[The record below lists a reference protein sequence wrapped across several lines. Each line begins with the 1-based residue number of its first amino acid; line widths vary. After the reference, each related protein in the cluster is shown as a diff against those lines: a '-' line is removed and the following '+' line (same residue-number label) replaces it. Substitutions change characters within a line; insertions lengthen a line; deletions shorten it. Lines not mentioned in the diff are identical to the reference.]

1 MPGAPVLG
9 TRCEGRAE
17 RSAPHQHERH
27 ESRSPAR
34 IRPAIRDTNCDR
46 GHRRGGNPARS
57 PGRRRERGR
66 MTTNTNTPTLQL
78 PPAIMVGDLAQLL
91 GVTPVDVI
99 KELMKNGVMATI
111 NQVVDFD
118 TAAVVAT
125 DLGFSPEEQTVAAA
139 PVLEPGEEA
148 APDTS
153 RLSMRI
159 IVENEAGALPRPP
172 IVTVLGHVDHGKTTL
187 LDYIRRANVV
197 STEAG
202 GITQHIGAYQA
213 TAPDGRLVTFIDTPG
228 HEAFSQMRARGARI
242 TDVAIVVVA
251 ADDGVMQQTREAIDH
266 VRAAGVPMVIAL
278 NKSDAANAN
287 PDRAK
292 QQLMEI
298 GLVPEEYGGDQI
310 VVPTSAIT
318 GEGIDA
324 LLENVLVVAELQD
337 LHANPN
343 QDAVGVVIEA
353 KTDRHRG
360 VVATLLVQT
369 GTLHQGDAILS
380 GLAYGRVK
388 AMTNASGERLKE
400 AGPSTPVEVLGLN
413 DVPSAGDRFV
423 VRVDEKTAA
432 AEATTRRR
440 AIEAGDEGAAKVTLE
455 TLFGEI
461 HKGNVTE
468 FNLVLKADV
477 QGSID
482 PLVHTLEDLSV
493 EEVRVKVVHASV
505 GSVTESDVQLAAA
518 ARGVIIAF
526 NTGAEQG
533 ANRLADQE
541 KVEIREYK
549 IIYEIVEDVEKAV
562 KGLLEPIYEERADA
576 LIEVRQVFRVA
587 RRNAIAGCY
596 VRDGSV
602 TRGSRCRVRR
612 NGAVIHEGQIESL
625 KRVEDDAREVVAGL
639 ECGIQVTNFDSFEE
653 GDEIATYH
661 MEQVR

>member
-1 MPGAPVLG
+1 
-9 TRCEGRAE
+9 
-17 RSAPHQHERH
+17 
-27 ESRSPAR
+27 
-34 IRPAIRDTNCDR
+34 
-46 GHRRGGNPARS
+46 
-57 PGRRRERGR
+57 

>member
-1 MPGAPVLG
+1 M
-9 TRCEGRAE
+9 TNNTTT
-17 RSAPHQHERH
+17 Q
-27 ESRSPAR
+27 
-34 IRPAIRDTNCDR
+34 AI
-46 GHRRGGNPARS
+46 
-57 PGRRRERGR
+57 
-66 MTTNTNTPTLQL
+66 QL
-78 PPAIMVGDLAQLL
+78 PAAISVGDLAALL

-125 DLGFSPEEQTVAAA
+125 DLGFDPAEQNVGSPATTTED
-139 PVLEPGEEA
+139 GEDA
-148 APDTS
+148 VPDTS
-153 RLSMRI
+153 RISMRI
-159 IVENEAGALPRPP
+159 IVEDEVGAVTRPP
-172 IVTVLGHVDHGKTTL
+172 VVTVLGHVDHGKTTL
-187 LDYIRRANVV
+187 LDAIRHANVV
-197 STEAG
+197 AGEAG

-266 VRAAGVPMVIAL
+266 VRAAGVPLVVAL
-278 NKSDAANAN
+278 NKIDASNAN
-287 PDRAK
+287 PERAK
-292 QQLMEI
+292 QQLMEV
-298 GLVPEEYGGDQI
+298 GLVPEEYGGDII
-310 VVPTSAIT
+310 VVPTSAIK
-318 GEGIDA
+318 GEGIDE
-324 LLENVLVVAELQD
+324 LLENVLIVAELQD
-337 LHANPN
+337 LKANPN
-343 QDAVGVVIEA
+343 QDAQGIIIEA

-360 VVATLLVQT
+360 VVATVLVQT
-369 GTLHQGDAILS
+369 GTLKQGDAILS
-380 GLAYGRVK
+380 GTSYGRVK
-388 AMTNASGERLKE
+388 AMTNARGERLKT

-423 VRVDEKTAA
+423 VRAAEKTAA
-432 AEATTRRR
+432 TEATARQRS
-440 AIEAGDEGAAKVTLE
+440 IDAGVEEGGKVTLE

-461 HKGNVTE
+461 HKGNVTD

-482 PLVHTLEDLSV
+482 PLVHTLEDLTV
-493 EEVRVKVVHASV
+493 DEVRVKVVHASV

-526 NTGAEQG
+526 NTGSEQG
-533 ANRLADQE
+533 AHRLADQE
-541 KVEIREYK
+541 KVEIRDYR

-562 KGLLEPIYEERADA
+562 KGLLDPIYEERPDA
-576 LIEVRQVFRVA
+576 RIEVRQVFRVA

-596 VRDGSV
+596 VRDGSAV
-602 TRGSRCRVRR
+602 RGARCRVMRK
-612 NGAVIHEGQIESL
+612 GAVIHEGQIESL
-625 KRVEDDAREVVAGL
+625 KRIDDDSREVAAGL

>member
-1 MPGAPVLG
+1 
-9 TRCEGRAE
+9 
-17 RSAPHQHERH
+17 
-27 ESRSPAR
+27 
-34 IRPAIRDTNCDR
+34 
-46 GHRRGGNPARS
+46 
-57 PGRRRERGR
+57 
-66 MTTNTNTPTLQL
+66 MTSTDIQVLQL
-78 PPAIMVGDLAQLL
+78 PPAIVVSDLAQLL

-125 DLGFSPEEQTVAAA
+125 DLGFTPEEQA
-139 PVLEPGEEA
+139 PATASAPAEA
-148 APDTS
+148 DADAPADVS
-153 RLSMRI
+153 RASMRI
-159 IVENEAGALPRPP
+159 IVENEVGALPRPP
-172 IVTVLGHVDHGKTTL
+172 VVTVLGHVDHGKTTL
-187 LDYIRRANVV
+187 LDAIRRANVV

-228 HEAFSQMRARGARI
+228 HQAFSQMRARGARI

-278 NKSDAANAN
+278 NKIDASNAN

-292 QQLMEI
+292 RQLMEI

-310 VVPTSAIT
+310 VVPTSAIK
-318 GEGIDA
+318 GEGIDE
-324 LLENVLVVAELQD
+324 LLANVLVVAELQD
-337 LHANPN
+337 LRANPN

-353 KTDRHRG
+353 KTDRSRG

-380 GLAYGRVK
+380 GLASGRVK
-388 AMTNASGERLKE
+388 AMTNARGERLKE
-400 AGPSTPVEVLGLN
+400 AGPSTPVEVLGLS
-413 DVPSAGDRFV
+413 DVPSAGERFV
-423 VRVDEKTAA
+423 VRADEKAA
-432 AEATTRRR
+432 HAEAEARRR
-440 AIEAGDEGAAKVTLE
+440 AIAAGQEGAAKVTLE

-461 HKGNVTE
+461 HKGNITD

-482 PLVHTLEDLSV
+482 PLVRTLEDLTLT
-493 EEVRVKVVHASV
+493 EVRVKVVHASV

-518 ARGVIIAF
+518 AHGVIIAF

-533 ANRLADQE
+533 AHRLAGQE

-549 IIYEIVEDVEKAV
+549 IIYDIVADVEKAV
-562 KGLLEPIYEERADA
+562 QGLLEPVFEERADA
-576 LIEVRQVFRVA
+576 LIEVRQVFRVG

-602 TRGSRCRVRR
+602 VRGVRCRVRR
-612 NGAVIHEGQIESL
+612 KGVVIHDGQIESL
-625 KRVEDDAREVVAGL
+625 KRVDEDAREVVAGL

>member
-1 MPGAPVLG
+1 M
-9 TRCEGRAE
+9 TN
-17 RSAPHQHERH
+17 SNTSQ
-27 ESRSPAR
+27 
-34 IRPAIRDTNCDR
+34 AI
-46 GHRRGGNPARS
+46 
-57 PGRRRERGR
+57 
-66 MTTNTNTPTLQL
+66 QL
-78 PPAIMVGDLAQLL
+78 PPAISVGDLAALL

-125 DLGFSPEEQTVAAA
+125 DLGFSPDEQAPAVAAA
-139 PVLEPGEEA
+139 PEPGVEA
-148 APDTS
+148 VPDTS

-172 IVTVLGHVDHGKTTL
+172 VVTVLGHVDHGKTTL
-187 LDYIRRANVV
+187 LDYIRHANVV
-197 STEAG
+197 SGEAG

-278 NKSDAANAN
+278 NKIDASNAN

-318 GEGIDA
+318 GEGIDS

-337 LHANPN
+337 LRANPN
-343 QDAVGVVIEA
+343 QDAVGIVIEA
-353 KTDRHRG
+353 KTDRSRG

-369 GTLHQGDAILS
+369 GTLKQGDAILS

-388 AMTNASGERLKE
+388 AMTNARGERLKE

-413 DVPSAGDRFV
+413 DVPSAGERFV
-423 VRVDEKTAA
+423 VRADEKTAA
-432 AEATTRRR
+432 TEATNRRR
-440 AIEAGDEGAAKVTLE
+440 AIDAGVEEGAKVTLE

-461 HKGNVTE
+461 HKGNVTD

-526 NTGAEQG
+526 NTGSEQG
-533 ANRLADQE
+533 AHRLADQE
-541 KVEIREYK
+541 KVEIREYR

-562 KGLLEPIYEERADA
+562 KGLLDPIYEERPDA
-576 LIEVRQVFRVA
+576 RIEVRQVFRVA

-596 VRDGSV
+596 VRDGSAV
-602 TRGSRCRVRR
+602 RGARCRVMRK
-612 NGAVIHEGQIESL
+612 GAVIHEGQIESL
-625 KRVEDDAREVVAGL
+625 KRVDEDAREVAAGL

>member
-1 MPGAPVLG
+1 
-9 TRCEGRAE
+9 
-17 RSAPHQHERH
+17 
-27 ESRSPAR
+27 
-34 IRPAIRDTNCDR
+34 
-46 GHRRGGNPARS
+46 
-57 PGRRRERGR
+57 

-562 KGLLEPIYEERADA
+562 KGLLDPIYEERADA

>member
-1 MPGAPVLG
+1 M
-9 TRCEGRAE
+9 
-17 RSAPHQHERH
+17 
-27 ESRSPAR
+27 
-34 IRPAIRDTNCDR
+34 
-46 GHRRGGNPARS
+46 
-57 PGRRRERGR
+57 
-66 MTTNTNTPTLQL
+66 TNTNTQVLQL
-78 PPAIMVGDLAQLL
+78 PPAIVVGDLAQLL
-91 GVTPVDVI
+91 GVTPIDVI

-118 TAAVVAT
+118 TAAVVAS
-125 DLGFSPEEQTVAAA
+125 DLGFTPEEQAPAAAAA
-139 PVLEPGEEA
+139 PEPGAAEA
-148 APDTS
+148 VDTS
-153 RLSMRI
+153 RASLRI
-159 IVENEAGALPRPP
+159 TEEGALPRPP
-172 IVTVLGHVDHGKTTL
+172 VVTVLGHVDHGKTTL
-187 LDYIRRANVV
+187 LDAIRRANVV
-197 STEAG
+197 ATEAG

-266 VRAAGVPMVIAL
+266 VRAAGVPMVVAL
-278 NKSDAANAN
+278 NKIDASNAN

-310 VVPTSAIT
+310 VVPTSALK
-318 GEGIDA
+318 GQGIDE

-337 LHANPN
+337 LRANPDQN
-343 QDAVGVVIEA
+343 AVGVVIEA
-353 KTDRHRG
+353 KTDRSRG

-369 GTLHQGDAILS
+369 GTLRQGDAIIS

-388 AMTNASGERLKE
+388 AMTNARGERLRV

-413 DVPSAGDRFV
+413 DVPSAGERFS
-423 VRVDEKTAA
+423 VRPDEKTAH
-432 AEATTRRR
+432 AEADTRRR
-440 AIEAGDEGAAKVTLE
+440 AIDAGEEGQAKVTLE

-461 HKGNVTE
+461 HKGNVTD

-493 EEVRVKVVHASV
+493 DEVRVKVVHASV

-533 ANRLADQE
+533 AKRLADQE
-541 KVEIREYK
+541 KVEIREYR
-549 IIYEIVEDVEKAV
+549 IIYDIVEDVEKAV
-562 KGLLEPIYEERADA
+562 QGLLEPVFEERADG
-576 LIEVRQVFRVA
+576 LVEVRQVFRVG

-602 TRGSRCRVRR
+602 VRGARCRVRR
-612 NGAVIHEGQIESL
+612 KGQVIHDGQIDSL
-625 KRVEDDAREVVAGL
+625 KRIDEDAREVAAGL

>member
-1 MPGAPVLG
+1 
-9 TRCEGRAE
+9 
-17 RSAPHQHERH
+17 
-27 ESRSPAR
+27 
-34 IRPAIRDTNCDR
+34 
-46 GHRRGGNPARS
+46 
-57 PGRRRERGR
+57 
-66 MTTNTNTPTLQL
+66 MTSTDIQVLQL
-78 PPAIMVGDLAQLL
+78 PPAIVVSDLAQLL

-125 DLGFSPEEQTVAAA
+125 DLGFTPEEQA
-139 PVLEPGEEA
+139 PATASAPAEA
-148 APDTS
+148 DTDAPADVS
-153 RLSMRI
+153 RASMRI
-159 IVENEAGALPRPP
+159 IVENEVGALPRPP
-172 IVTVLGHVDHGKTTL
+172 VVTVLGHVDHGKTTL
-187 LDYIRRANVV
+187 LDAIRRANVV

-228 HEAFSQMRARGARI
+228 HQAFSQMRARGARI

-278 NKSDAANAN
+278 NKIDASNAN

-292 QQLMEI
+292 RQLMEI

-310 VVPTSAIT
+310 VVPTSAIK
-318 GEGIDA
+318 GEGIDE
-324 LLENVLVVAELQD
+324 LLANVLVVAELQD
-337 LHANPN
+337 LRANPN

-353 KTDRHRG
+353 KTDRSRG

-380 GLAYGRVK
+380 GLASGRVK
-388 AMTNASGERLKE
+388 AMTNARGERLKE
-400 AGPSTPVEVLGLN
+400 AGPSTPVEVLGLS
-413 DVPSAGDRFV
+413 DVPSAGERFV
-423 VRVDEKTAA
+423 VRADEKAA
-432 AEATTRRR
+432 HAEAEARRR
-440 AIEAGDEGAAKVTLE
+440 AIAAGQEGAAKVTLE

-461 HKGNVTE
+461 HKGNITD

-482 PLVHTLEDLSV
+482 PLVRTLEDLTLT
-493 EEVRVKVVHASV
+493 EVRVKVVHASV

-518 ARGVIIAF
+518 AHGVIIAF

-533 ANRLADQE
+533 AHRLAGQE

-549 IIYEIVEDVEKAV
+549 IIYDIVADVEKAV
-562 KGLLEPIYEERADA
+562 QGLLEPVFEERADA
-576 LIEVRQVFRVA
+576 LIEVRQVFRVG

-602 TRGSRCRVRR
+602 VRGVRCRVRR
-612 NGAVIHEGQIESL
+612 KGVVIHDGQIESL
-625 KRVEDDAREVVAGL
+625 KRVDEDAREVVAGL

>member
-1 MPGAPVLG
+1 
-9 TRCEGRAE
+9 
-17 RSAPHQHERH
+17 
-27 ESRSPAR
+27 
-34 IRPAIRDTNCDR
+34 
-46 GHRRGGNPARS
+46 
-57 PGRRRERGR
+57 
-66 MTTNTNTPTLQL
+66 MTSTNTQAISL
-78 PPAIMVGDLAQLL
+78 PPAIAVGELAQLL

-125 DLGFSPEEQTVAAA
+125 DLGFSPEEQTTASAVAATDGTDVDA
-139 PVLEPGEEA
+139 VDA
-148 APDTS
+148 S
-153 RLSMRI
+153 RVSMRMI
-159 IVENEAGALPRPP
+159 NEEGALPRPP
-172 IVTVLGHVDHGKTTL
+172 VVTVLGHVDHGKTTL
-187 LDYIRRANVV
+187 LDAIRRANVV

-228 HEAFSQMRARGARI
+228 HAAFSQMRARGARI

-278 NKSDAANAN
+278 NKIDASNAN

-310 VVPTSAIT
+310 VVPTSAIK
-318 GEGIDA
+318 GEGIDE
-324 LLENVLVVAELQD
+324 LLENVLIVAELQD
-337 LHANPN
+337 LRANPN

-353 KTDRHRG
+353 KTDRSRG

-369 GTLHQGDAILS
+369 GTLRQGDAILS

-388 AMTNASGERLKE
+388 AMTNARGERLKE

-413 DVPSAGDRFV
+413 DVPSAGERFV
-423 VRVDEKTAA
+423 VRADEKIAH
-432 AEATTRRR
+432 AEAEARRR
-440 AIEAGDEGAAKVTLE
+440 ALDAGQEAAAKVTLD

-461 HKGNVTE
+461 HRGNVTD

-482 PLVHTLEDLSV
+482 PLIHTLEDLSV
-493 EEVRVKVVHASV
+493 DEVRVKVVHASV
-505 GSVTESDVQLAAA
+505 GSVTESDVQIAAA

-533 ANRLADQE
+533 AHRLADQE
-541 KVEIREYK
+541 RVEIREYK
-549 IIYEIVEDVEKAV
+549 IIYDIVTDVEKAV
-562 KGLLEPIYEERADA
+562 EGLLEPIYEERADA

-596 VRDGSV
+596 VRDGSAV
-602 TRGSRCRVRR
+602 RGTRCRVRR
-612 NGAVIHEGQIESL
+612 KGAVIHEGQIESL
-625 KRVEDDAREVVAGL
+625 KRVDDDAREVAAGL
-639 ECGIQVTNFDSFEE
+639 ECGIQVTNFDAFEE